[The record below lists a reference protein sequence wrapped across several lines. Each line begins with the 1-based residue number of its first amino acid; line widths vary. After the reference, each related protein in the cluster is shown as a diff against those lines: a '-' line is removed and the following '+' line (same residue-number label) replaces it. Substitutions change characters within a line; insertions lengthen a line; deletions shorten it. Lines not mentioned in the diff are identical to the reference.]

1 MINDAELRF
10 KIAITQIPGIGPVN
24 GKVLMAY
31 CGSAQAVL
39 TATKK
44 ELMQIPGVGETTT
57 KSVLDHSAAA
67 LARADCELDFID
79 KNNVQ
84 VLFYADKNYPARLK
98 QYNDCPFLLYFKG
111 SVSLDH
117 ARTVGVVGTRK
128 ITPYG
133 EMMCDQIVTDLLK
146 YDVQV
151 ISGLAYGVDV
161 AAHKRCL
168 DIGIPT
174 IGIMGNGL
182 GRVYPHAHKRTAER
196 MIENGGLLTEHLQD
210 IGPEREHFPMRNRLI
225 AALSDALVVVETAE
239 SGGSIITAEL
249 ANTYNKDVFAVPGRL
264 NDPFSKGCNKLI
276 KTNKAALIESAADI
290 SYIMRWDE
298 MDNKQRNV
306 QAQLFVELTEDEQ
319 LMVDTLR
326 GSTDMQIDAITTKT
340 GFSPSKTASLLLTL
354 EFQGLVKAMP
364 GKRYMLR

>member
-1 MINDAELRF
+1 MINDSELRY
-10 KIAITQIPGIGPVN
+10 KIGITQIPGIGPVN
-24 GKVLMAY
+24 GKILMAY
-31 CGSAQAVL
+31 CGSAQNVL

-44 ELMQIPGVGETTT
+44 ELMAIPNIGESTT
-57 KSVLDHSAAA
+57 KAILEHSAAA
-67 LARADCELDFID
+67 LLRADREIDFID
-79 KNNVQ
+79 KNNIQ
-84 VLFYADKNYPARLK
+84 VLFYADKNYPSRLK

-111 SVSLDH
+111 NVSLDH
-117 ARTVGVVGTRK
+117 VRTVGIVGTRK

-133 EMMCDQIVTDLLK
+133 EMMCEEIVTDLQK
-146 YDVQV
+146 YDVQI

-161 AAHKRCL
+161 TAHKRCVDL
-168 DIGIPT
+168 GIPT

-225 AALSDALVVVETAE
+225 AALSDALVVVETAD

-249 ANTYNKDVFAVPGRL
+249 ANAYNKDVFAVPGRL

-298 MDNKQRNV
+298 IDTTKRDV
-306 QAQLFVELTEDEQ
+306 QAQLFVELSDDEQ
-319 LMVDTLR
+319 LIVDTLR
-326 GSTDMQIDAITTKT
+326 GNADLQIDVITAKT
-340 GFSPSKTASLLLTL
+340 GFSPSQTASLLLTL
-354 EFQGLVKAMP
+354 EFQGLVKSIP